1 MAEEKKNNNFDEV
14 AYNKRLREVIRAYKP
29 KKEISYTELT
39 NQLVKP
45 FGLDADQMDKLIGR
59 IEDAGISVV
68 DENGNPSEAS
78 LMAADKE
85 AKEAKEDA
93 EKEEEETASTVKIN
107 DPVRMYLN
115 EIGRGNLLTADEEE
129 RRYIGNVVKEASSA
143 FSTRLSDPYIS
154 VMEKAEDGEFCCE
167 QLIRLNIEMLLISL
181 IRSNKNK
188 KPPAIKKN
196 STILA
201 EITDY
206 LSENAENKVTFRDVV
221 KKFNLSPSVLK
232 KIFREQVGCGV
243 MDYFTRL
250 KIDRAKEM
258 IREEKYN
265 FTEISERLEF
275 NNSQYFT
282 TVFKRVSGMTPSEYA
297 KSVVS
302 KSR

>member
-1 MAEEKKNNNFDEV
+1 MEYFKTYLTCPLIVDGIYTVHYFEYTKDFAYSGEMHNFWELVYADKKN
-14 AYNKRLREVIRAYKP
+14 L
-29 KKEISYTELT
+29 
-39 NQLVKP
+39 
-45 FGLDADQMDKLIGR
+45 LIT
-59 IEDAGISVV
+59 AG
-68 DENGNPSEAS
+68 
-78 LMAADKE
+78 
-85 AKEAKEDA
+85 AKEVELEAGQIYIHK
-93 EKEEEETASTVKIN
+93 
-107 DPVRMYLN
+107 PN
-115 EIGRGNLLTADEEE
+115 EFHNIRCDGKRAANSVIISFDCDSPELFSVAGQVLTADEEE
-129 RRYIGNVVKEASSA
+129 RKCIGNVVKEASSA

-154 VMEKAEDGEFCCE
+154 VMEKAEDSDFCCE

-188 KPPAIKKN
+188 KPLAIKKN

-206 LSENAENKVTFRDVV
+206 LFENVEKKVVFYDVV

-297 KSVVS
+297 KSIVS

>member
-1 MAEEKKNNNFDEV
+1 MEYFKTLLTCPLTVDGIYTVHYFEYTKDFAYSGEMHNFWELVYADKKN
-14 AYNKRLREVIRAYKP
+14 L
-29 KKEISYTELT
+29 
-39 NQLVKP
+39 
-45 FGLDADQMDKLIGR
+45 LIT
-59 IEDAGISVV
+59 AG
-68 DENGNPSEAS
+68 
-78 LMAADKE
+78 
-85 AKEAKEDA
+85 AKEVELEAGQIYIHK
-93 EKEEEETASTVKIN
+93 
-107 DPVRMYLN
+107 PN
-115 EIGRGNLLTADEEE
+115 EFHNIRCDGKRAANSVIISFDCDSPELFSVAGQVLTADEEE

-154 VMEKAEDGEFCCE
+154 VMEKAKDGEFCCE

-206 LSENAENKVTFRDVV
+206 LSENVENKVTFRDVV

>member
-1 MAEEKKNNNFDEV
+1 MEYFKTLLTCPLTVDGIYTVHYFEYTKDFAYSGEMHNFWELVYADKKNLLITAGAQEVELEAGQIYIHKPNEFHNIRCDGKRAANSVIISFDCDSSELFSV
-14 AYNKRLREVIRAYKP
+14 AGQV
-29 KKEISYTELT
+29 
-39 NQLVKP
+39 
-45 FGLDADQMDKLIGR
+45 
-59 IEDAGISVV
+59 
-68 DENGNPSEAS
+68 
-78 LMAADKE
+78 
-85 AKEAKEDA
+85 
-93 EKEEEETASTVKIN
+93 
-107 DPVRMYLN
+107 
-115 EIGRGNLLTADEEE
+115 LTADEEE
-129 RRYIGNVVKEASSA
+129 RKYIGNVVKEASSA

-154 VMEKAEDGEFCCE
+154 VMEKAENGDFCCE
-167 QLIRLNIEMLLISL
+167 QLIKLNLEMLLISL

-188 KPPAIKKN
+188 KSPAIKKN

-206 LSENAENKVTFRDVV
+206 LSENVENKVTFQDVV
-221 KKFNLSPSVLK
+221 NRFNLSPSVLK
-232 KIFREQVGCGV
+232 KMFREQVGGGV

>member
-1 MAEEKKNNNFDEV
+1 MEYFKTYLTCPLSVDGIYTVHYFEYTKDFAYSGEMHNFWELVYADKKN
-14 AYNKRLREVIRAYKP
+14 L
-29 KKEISYTELT
+29 
-39 NQLVKP
+39 
-45 FGLDADQMDKLIGR
+45 LIT
-59 IEDAGISVV
+59 AG
-68 DENGNPSEAS
+68 
-78 LMAADKE
+78 
-85 AKEAKEDA
+85 AKEVELEAGQIYIHK
-93 EKEEEETASTVKIN
+93 
-107 DPVRMYLN
+107 PN
-115 EIGRGNLLTADEEE
+115 EFHNIRCDGKRAANSVIISFDCDSPELFSVAGQVLTADEEE
-129 RRYIGNVVKEASSA
+129 RKCIGNVVKEASSA

-154 VMEKAEDGEFCCE
+154 VMEKAEDSDFCCE

-188 KPPAIKKN
+188 KPLAIKKN

-206 LSENAENKVTFRDVV
+206 LSENVEKKVVFYDVV

-275 NNSQYFT
+275 NKSQYFT
-282 TVFKRVSGMTPSEYA
+282 TDFKRVSGMTPSEYA
-297 KSVVS
+297 KSIVS

>member
-1 MAEEKKNNNFDEV
+1 MEYFKTYLTCPLIVDGIYTVHYFEYTKDFAYSGEMHNFWELVYADKKN
-14 AYNKRLREVIRAYKP
+14 L
-29 KKEISYTELT
+29 
-39 NQLVKP
+39 
-45 FGLDADQMDKLIGR
+45 LIT
-59 IEDAGISVV
+59 AG
-68 DENGNPSEAS
+68 
-78 LMAADKE
+78 
-85 AKEAKEDA
+85 AKEVELEAGQIYIHK
-93 EKEEEETASTVKIN
+93 
-107 DPVRMYLN
+107 PN
-115 EIGRGNLLTADEEE
+115 EFHNIRCDGKRAANSVIISFDCDSPELFSVAGQVLTADEEE
-129 RRYIGNVVKEASSA
+129 RKCIGNVVKEASSA

-154 VMEKAEDGEFCCE
+154 VMEKAEDSDFCCE

-188 KPPAIKKN
+188 KPLAIKKN
-196 STILA
+196 STVLA

-206 LSENAENKVTFRDVV
+206 LSENVEKKVVFQDVV

-297 KSVVS
+297 KSIVS

>member
-1 MAEEKKNNNFDEV
+1 MEYFKTYLTCPLSVDGIYTVHYFEYTKDFAYSGEMHNFWELVYADKKN
-14 AYNKRLREVIRAYKP
+14 L
-29 KKEISYTELT
+29 
-39 NQLVKP
+39 
-45 FGLDADQMDKLIGR
+45 LIT
-59 IEDAGISVV
+59 AG
-68 DENGNPSEAS
+68 
-78 LMAADKE
+78 
-85 AKEAKEDA
+85 AKEVELEAGQIYIHK
-93 EKEEEETASTVKIN
+93 
-107 DPVRMYLN
+107 PN
-115 EIGRGNLLTADEEE
+115 EFHNIRCDGKRAANSVIISFDCDSPELFSVAGQVLTADEEE
-129 RRYIGNVVKEASSA
+129 RKCIGNVVKEASNA

-154 VMEKAEDGEFCCE
+154 VMEKAENSDFCCE

-188 KPPAIKKN
+188 KPLAIKKN
-196 STILA
+196 STVLA

-206 LSENAENKVTFRDVV
+206 LSENVEKKVVFQDVV

-297 KSVVS
+297 KSIVS

>member
-1 MAEEKKNNNFDEV
+1 MEYFKTLLTCPLTVDGIYTVHYFEYTKDFAYSGEMHNFWELVYADKKN
-14 AYNKRLREVIRAYKP
+14 L
-29 KKEISYTELT
+29 
-39 NQLVKP
+39 
-45 FGLDADQMDKLIGR
+45 LIT
-59 IEDAGISVV
+59 AG
-68 DENGNPSEAS
+68 
-78 LMAADKE
+78 
-85 AKEAKEDA
+85 AKEVELEAGQIYIHK
-93 EKEEEETASTVKIN
+93 
-107 DPVRMYLN
+107 PN
-115 EIGRGNLLTADEEE
+115 EFHNIRCDGKRAANSVIISFDCDSPELFSVAGQVLTADEEE

-206 LSENAENKVTFRDVV
+206 LSENVENKVTFRDVV

-282 TVFKRVSGMTPSEYA
+282 TVFKRVSGMTPSEYS
-297 KSVVS
+297 KSVIS

>member
-1 MAEEKKNNNFDEV
+1 MEYFKTLLTCPLTVDGIYTVHYFEYTKDFAYSGEMHNFWELVYADKKN
-14 AYNKRLREVIRAYKP
+14 L
-29 KKEISYTELT
+29 
-39 NQLVKP
+39 
-45 FGLDADQMDKLIGR
+45 LIT
-59 IEDAGISVV
+59 AG
-68 DENGNPSEAS
+68 
-78 LMAADKE
+78 
-85 AKEAKEDA
+85 AKEVELEAGQIYIHK
-93 EKEEEETASTVKIN
+93 
-107 DPVRMYLN
+107 PN
-115 EIGRGNLLTADEEE
+115 EFHNIRCDGKRAANSVIISFDCDSPELFSVAGQVLTADEKE

-206 LSENAENKVTFRDVV
+206 LSENVENKVAFRDVV

>member
-1 MAEEKKNNNFDEV
+1 MEYFKTYLTCPLNIDGIYTVHYFEYTKDFAYSGEMHDFWELVYADKKN
-14 AYNKRLREVIRAYKP
+14 L
-29 KKEISYTELT
+29 
-39 NQLVKP
+39 
-45 FGLDADQMDKLIGR
+45 LIT
-59 IEDAGISVV
+59 AG
-68 DENGNPSEAS
+68 
-78 LMAADKE
+78 
-85 AKEAKEDA
+85 AKEVELEAGQIYIHK
-93 EKEEEETASTVKIN
+93 
-107 DPVRMYLN
+107 PN
-115 EIGRGNLLTADEEE
+115 EFHNIRCDGKRAANSVIISFDCDSPELFSVAGQVLTADEEE
-129 RRYIGNVVKEASSA
+129 RKYIGNVVKEASSA

-154 VMEKAEDGEFCCE
+154 VMEKAEDSDFCCE

-188 KPPAIKKN
+188 KPLAIKKN
-196 STILA
+196 STVLA
-201 EITDY
+201 EITEY
-206 LSENAENKVTFRDVV
+206 LSENVENKVTFQDVV
-221 KKFNLSPSVLK
+221 KRFNLSPSVLK

-302 KSR
+302 SSKYK

>member
-1 MAEEKKNNNFDEV
+1 MEYFKTYLTCPLSVDGIYTVHYFEYTKDFAYSGEMHNFWELVYADKKN
-14 AYNKRLREVIRAYKP
+14 L
-29 KKEISYTELT
+29 
-39 NQLVKP
+39 
-45 FGLDADQMDKLIGR
+45 LIT
-59 IEDAGISVV
+59 AG
-68 DENGNPSEAS
+68 
-78 LMAADKE
+78 
-85 AKEAKEDA
+85 AKEVELEAGQIYIHK
-93 EKEEEETASTVKIN
+93 
-107 DPVRMYLN
+107 PN
-115 EIGRGNLLTADEEE
+115 EFHNIRCDGKRAANSVIISFDCDSPELFSVAGQVLTADEEE
-129 RRYIGNVVKEASSA
+129 RKCIGNVVKEANSA

-154 VMEKAEDGEFCCE
+154 VMEKAEDSDFCCE

-188 KPPAIKKN
+188 KPLAIKKN

-206 LSENAENKVTFRDVV
+206 LSENVEKKVIFQDVV

-297 KSVVS
+297 KSIVS
-302 KSR
+302 K

>member
-1 MAEEKKNNNFDEV
+1 MEYFKTYLTCPLSVDGIYTVHYFEYTKDFAYSGEMHNFWELVYADKKN
-14 AYNKRLREVIRAYKP
+14 L
-29 KKEISYTELT
+29 
-39 NQLVKP
+39 
-45 FGLDADQMDKLIGR
+45 LIT
-59 IEDAGISVV
+59 AG
-68 DENGNPSEAS
+68 
-78 LMAADKE
+78 
-85 AKEAKEDA
+85 AKEVELEAGQIYIHK
-93 EKEEEETASTVKIN
+93 
-107 DPVRMYLN
+107 PN
-115 EIGRGNLLTADEEE
+115 EFHNIRCDGKRAANSVIISFDCDSPELFSVAGQVLTADEEE
-129 RRYIGNVVKEASSA
+129 RKCIGNVVKEASSA

-154 VMEKAEDGEFCCE
+154 VMEKAEDSDFCCE

-188 KPPAIKKN
+188 KPLAIKKN

-206 LSENAENKVTFRDVV
+206 LSENVEKKVIFQDVV

-297 KSVVS
+297 KSIVS
-302 KSR
+302 K

>member
-1 MAEEKKNNNFDEV
+1 MEYFKTLLTCPLTVDGIYTVHYFEYTKDFAYSGEMHNFWELVYADKKN
-14 AYNKRLREVIRAYKP
+14 L
-29 KKEISYTELT
+29 
-39 NQLVKP
+39 
-45 FGLDADQMDKLIGR
+45 LIT
-59 IEDAGISVV
+59 AG
-68 DENGNPSEAS
+68 
-78 LMAADKE
+78 
-85 AKEAKEDA
+85 AKEVELEAGQIYIHK
-93 EKEEEETASTVKIN
+93 
-107 DPVRMYLN
+107 PN
-115 EIGRGNLLTADEEE
+115 EFHNIRCDGKRAANSVIISFDCDSPELFSVAGQVLTADEEE
-129 RRYIGNVVKEASSA
+129 KKCIGNVVKEASSA

-154 VMEKAEDGEFCCE
+154 VMEKAEDSDFCCE

-188 KPPAIKKN
+188 KPLAIKKN

-206 LSENAENKVTFRDVV
+206 LSENVEKKVIFQDVV

-297 KSVVS
+297 KSIVS

>member
-1 MAEEKKNNNFDEV
+1 MEYFKTLLTCPLTVDGIYTVHYFEYTKDFAYSGEMHNFWELVYADKKN
-14 AYNKRLREVIRAYKP
+14 L
-29 KKEISYTELT
+29 
-39 NQLVKP
+39 
-45 FGLDADQMDKLIGR
+45 LIT
-59 IEDAGISVV
+59 AG
-68 DENGNPSEAS
+68 
-78 LMAADKE
+78 
-85 AKEAKEDA
+85 AKEVELEAGQIYIHK
-93 EKEEEETASTVKIN
+93 
-107 DPVRMYLN
+107 PN
-115 EIGRGNLLTADEEE
+115 EFHNIRCDGKRAANSVIISFDCDSPELFSVAGQVLTADEEE

-206 LSENAENKVTFRDVV
+206 LSENVENKVTFRDVV
-221 KKFNLSPSVLK
+221 KKFNLSPSVKK

>member
-1 MAEEKKNNNFDEV
+1 MEYFKTLLTCPLTVDGIYTVHYFEYTKDFAYSGEMHNFWELVYADKKN
-14 AYNKRLREVIRAYKP
+14 L
-29 KKEISYTELT
+29 
-39 NQLVKP
+39 
-45 FGLDADQMDKLIGR
+45 LIT
-59 IEDAGISVV
+59 AG
-68 DENGNPSEAS
+68 
-78 LMAADKE
+78 
-85 AKEAKEDA
+85 AKEVELEAGQIYIHK
-93 EKEEEETASTVKIN
+93 
-107 DPVRMYLN
+107 PN
-115 EIGRGNLLTADEEE
+115 EFHNIRCDGKRAANSVIISFDCDSPELFSVSGQVLTADEKE

-206 LSENAENKVTFRDVV
+206 LSENVENKVTFRDVV